1 MSAKKEIC
9 KAAMC
14 VEIYEELGFD
24 PSNAAFSP
32 TLSAEAQAEFDKL
45 CSGVC
50 ATCPVLEAAEAM
62 AAARARPAVQ

>member
-1 MSAKKEIC
+1 MKATKETC

-14 VEIYEELGFD
+14 VEICEELGFD
-24 PSNAAFSP
+24 PSNAPFSP
-32 TLSAEAQAEFDKL
+32 TLSAAAQAEFEKL

-62 AAARARPAVQ
+62 AEARKRPSA